1 MTDNSSDDNF
11 FSVEKFESMLKT
23 NEVYFFDSEEF
34 VDIINYYFELGK
46 DNLANQAIKLGLTQ
60 HPSSFELKLLKAEQL
75 INEDKIEEA
84 DLYLNELYHINP
96 THEQLF
102 LLKAT
107 MFSKNLQFKKA
118 IQMLRK
124 ALKYT
129 DDEAEVLFLI
139 GMEFMY
145 QEEYDEAEK
154 YFRLVLAIDSDDEQ
168 VLNNLI
174 FCYEIQKQ
182 YGIAEDF
189 LLKYIEEN
197 PYSDVAWFQL
207 GKQYYAQKK
216 YQDALKAYDYALVI
230 EDTFVGAYIEKGK
243 TFEKLKMYEDAI
255 HNYTIT
261 LKLEDPSAYIY
272 YKIGKCNDRIN
283 SSENAIYFY
292 KKAVHEDPQFE
303 KCWLALIKLFIKKN
317 HFQDALFVVEN
328 AIEINEHNTAFK
340 KNKEKILQRLN
351 KDISL

>member
-1 MTDNSSDDNF
+1 MTDNSSDDYYN
-11 FSVEKFESMLKT
+11 SLDKFESMLKT
-23 NEVYFFDSEEF
+23 NEVYFYDSEEF
-34 VDIINYYFELGK
+34 IYIINHYFESGK

-60 HPSSFELKLLKAEQL
+60 HPSSFELKLLKAEHL
-75 INEDKIEEA
+75 INEDKTDEA
-84 DLYLNELYHINP
+84 NLLLNELYHIEP

-107 MFSKNLQFKKA
+107 MYSKNLQFKKA

-124 ALKYT
+124 ALKFT

-154 YFRLVLAIDSDDEQ
+154 YFRLVLEIDAEDDQ

-174 FCYEIQKQ
+174 FCYDIQKRH
-182 YGIAEDF
+182 GIAEDF
-189 LLKYIEEN
+189 LLQYIEHN
-197 PYSDVAWFQL
+197 PYSEVAWFQL

-216 YQDALKAYDYALVI
+216 YQEAIKAFDYAIVI

-243 TFEKLKMYEDAI
+243 TFEKLKKYDDAI
-255 HNYTIT
+255 YNYTLT
-261 LKLEDPSAYIY
+261 LKLEDPSAFIY
-272 YKIGKCNDRIN
+272 YKIGKCNERIN
-283 SSENAIYFY
+283 ESEKAIIFHR
-292 KKAVHEDPQFE
+292 KAIHEDPLFE
-303 KCWLALIKLFIKKN
+303 KSWLALIKLFIKKN
-317 HFQDALFVVEN
+317 QFQDALFVVEN
-328 AIEINEHNTAFK
+328 AIEIDEHNAVFK
-340 KNKEKILQRLN
+340 KNKEKILEQLN

>member
-1 MTDNSSDDNF
+1 MTDYTSDEHF
-11 FSVEKFESMLKT
+11 ISIEKFESMLKT

-34 VDIINYYFELGK
+34 VGIINHYFESGK
-46 DNLANQAIKLGLTQ
+46 DNLAYQAIKLGLTQ
-60 HPSSFELKLLKAEQL
+60 HPGSFDLKLLKAEHL
-75 INEDKIEEA
+75 INEDKTDEA
-84 DLYLNELYHINP
+84 NLLLNELYHLEP

-118 IQMLRK
+118 VQMLRI

-129 DDEAEVLFLI
+129 DDEAEILFLI

-154 YFRLVLAIDSDDEQ
+154 YFRAVLAIDSDDNQ

-174 FCYEIQKQ
+174 FCYEIQEQ
-182 YGIAEDF
+182 HGIAEEF
-189 LLKYIEEN
+189 LLEYIEQN
-197 PYSDVAWFQL
+197 PYSEVAWFQL

-216 YQDALKAYDYALVI
+216 YKDALKAFDYALVI
-230 EDTFVGAYIEKGK
+230 DDAFVGAYIEKGK
-243 TFEKLKMYEDAI
+243 TFEKLRKHEDAI

-261 LKLEDPSAYIY
+261 LKLEDPSSYIY
-272 YKIGKCNDRIN
+272 YKIAKCYERIHLFDK
-283 SSENAIYFY
+283 AVIFH
-292 KKAVHEDPQFE
+292 KKAIHEEPQFE
-303 KCWLALIKLFIKKN
+303 KSWLALIKLFIKMN
-317 HFQDALFVVEN
+317 QFQDALFVVEN
-328 AIEINEHNTAFK
+328 AIEIDEHNSVFK
-340 KNKEKILQRLN
+340 KNKEKILQQLN